1 MSNEGVTMN
10 EGATQVICRKCG
22 DLYPPARA
30 RLGYATCLPCGDKQA
45 RLVTFCTVPMNK
57 SNYVV
62 ISNHEELKML
72 NPKRTGE

>member
-1 MSNEGVTMN
+1 MN
-10 EGATQVICRKCG
+10 EGATQVVCRKCG

-30 RLGYATCLPCGDKQA
+30 RLGYNTCLPCGDKQA

-72 NPKRTGE
+72 NPKVTGA